1 MTGTGRHMR
10 TLNWLAAL
18 SVGAIAGFVWLWLNS
33 RPLDHAEP
41 RMDGADAGSPSRIA
55 PLQMPPGDGP
65 SQDAWDASFGTS
77 LLIPPN
83 SRVTAENDGVIDEVM
98 RGASHTGQGLSGARA
113 ESLAR
118 QREWAKRTFPEVAS
132 VLQLDGRTADRLMDL
147 VARHALESLENAPR
161 IPDGGSVEF
170 DEYDKPQWVRD
181 AEALQE
187 ALQRRHNEEMIQ
199 FLGEEKFRLWRNYVQ
214 GAEAR
219 RLARQLQARLIET
232 EDPVSDAQL
241 PSFVEAIVNRQEQ
254 FASDSAV
261 LSFATGLERLTKH
274 HDRLR
279 EAGQPYLS
287 PRQRAEFDR
296 MLNEQLDRERKRV
309 SLLTSQPAR

>member
-1 MTGTGRHMR
+1 MR
-10 TLNWLAAL
+10 TKNWLAAL

-41 RMDGADAGSPSRIA
+41 RMDGADAGSPSRIT
-55 PLQMPPGDGP
+55 PLQMPPDDGP
-65 SQDAWDASFGTS
+65 RQDARDASFGTS
-77 LLIPPN
+77 LLIPPS
-83 SRVTAENDGVIDEVM
+83 SRVTAEDDEVIDDVM
-98 RGASHTGQGLSGARA
+98 RGASHTLQGLSGAPA

-147 VARHALESLENAPR
+147 LARHALESIPR
-161 IPDGGSVEF
+161 IPDGGTVEF

-181 AEALQE
+181 SE
-187 ALQRRHNEEMIQ
+187 ALQRRHEEEMVQ
-199 FLGEEKFRLWRNYVQ
+199 FLGEEKFRLWRNYAQ

-219 RLARQLQARLIET
+219 RLARQLQARLVET
-232 EDPVSDAQL
+232 EDRVSDAQL

-254 FASDSAV
+254 FASDSAA
-261 LSFATGLERLTKH
+261 LSSATGLERLTKY

-309 SLLTSQPAR
+309 SLLTSQPANERERSDSNGVVGR

>member
-1 MTGTGRHMR
+1 
-10 TLNWLAAL
+10 
-18 SVGAIAGFVWLWLNS
+18 
-33 RPLDHAEP
+33 
-41 RMDGADAGSPSRIA
+41 
-55 PLQMPPGDGP
+55 
-65 SQDAWDASFGTS
+65 
-77 LLIPPN
+77 
-83 SRVTAENDGVIDEVM
+83 
-98 RGASHTGQGLSGARA
+98 
-113 ESLAR
+113 
-118 QREWAKRTFPEVAS
+118 
-132 VLQLDGRTADRLMDL
+132 
-147 VARHALESLENAPR
+147 
-161 IPDGGSVEF
+161 
-170 DEYDKPQWVRD
+170 VRD

-199 FLGEEKFRLWRNYVQ
+199 FLGDEKFRLWRNYVQ
-214 GAEAR
+214 SAEAR

-232 EDPVSDAQL
+232 EDRVSDAQL

-261 LSFATGLERLTKH
+261 LSSATGLERLTKY

-309 SLLTSQPAR
+309 SLLTSQPANEREQSDSNDEVGR